1 MSILYPVTA
10 AQPVW
15 GADQVRLIVDES
27 AVLEELAVAPKLVG
41 GSGAEAAFNVM
52 VFVDVVGVAKL
63 FDATSRTWY
72 VVALTGAQSVHVFV
86 VYVVVNRYMPGPKLP
101 SMGRGLG
108 TSVSAKFLSTQLVP
122 PSQLTCIL

>member
-15 GADQVRLIVDES
+15 GADQVRPIVDES
-27 AVLEELAVAPKLVG
+27 GVLEGVAVAPKLVG

-63 FDATSRTWY
+63 FDATSRTMY
-72 VVALTGAQSVHVFV
+72 VVALTGAQSVHGFV
-86 VYVVVNRYMPGPKLP
+86 VYVVVDRYMPGPKLP
-101 SMGRGLG
+101 SMVGLG
-108 TSVSAKFLSTQLVP
+108 TSVPAKFLSTQLVP
-122 PSQLTCIL
+122 LSQLTCIL